1 MTDKTIEILDNLAHA
16 HLRILPA
23 ISSRW
28 LPSRQ
33 IEQIAPSEILEAAR
47 EYPVFLTKCSQTGQF
62 QFSVILGLYND
73 ENLYLDEDGVWR
85 ARYIPLNV
93 RRNPFGLGVGAN
105 GSGDGPV
112 ITIDMASA
120 RLSSEEGAP
129 IFLEQGGFAP
139 SLGEM
144 QEVLGRLVVGV
155 DQTRALVNQLLEFDL
170 IEPVQIELKLANQT
184 KLNFEALYSVNE
196 DKLRELDDQSIGQ
209 LNRMGVLKYIHLLG
223 ASVSNMQSLIHRKN
237 AQIEAS
243 DK

>member
-1 MTDKTIEILDNLAHA
+1 M
-16 HLRILPA
+16 
-23 ISSRW
+23 
-28 LPSRQ
+28 
-33 IEQIAPSEILEAAR
+33 
-47 EYPVFLTKCSQTGQF
+47 
-62 QFSVILGLYND
+62 
-73 ENLYLDEDGVWR
+73 
-85 ARYIPLNV
+85 
-93 RRNPFGLGVGAN
+93 GVGAN

-112 ITIDMASA
+112 ITIDLASA

-144 QEVLGRLVVGV
+144 QEVLGRLVVAV

-170 IEPVQIELKLANQT
+170 IEPVQIELKLAKQT